1 MKATKEECQFKTVRD
16 LVKILLNFPME
27 LPIHLTVYGEQ
38 DYMTTNDNLSVH
50 ARSDEMKELY
60 IEIQNS

>member
-1 MKATKEECQFKTVRD
+1 MKATEEECQFKTVRD
-16 LVKILLNFPME
+16 LIKILLNFPME
-27 LPIHLTVYGEQ
+27 LPIRLTVYGDK